1 MSTPQMFY
9 RVKQLRST
17 IGMPPIVRKNMV
29 ALGLRKINNVV
40 YQRVSPATAHRLR
53 QVKELVSIDLLNES
67 QTEKRKLEDAQKF
80 PTGFQ
85 KIGELGS
92 R

>member
-1 MSTPQMFY
+1 MFY

-17 IGMPPIVRKNMV
+17 IGMPPIVRKNMA

-53 QVKELVSIDLLNES
+53 QVKELISIDLLNES
-67 QTEKRKLEDAQKF
+67 QTEELKLEDAKKF
-80 PTGFQ
+80 PAGFQ
-85 KIGELGS
+85 KIGEL
-92 R
+92 